1 MTYFKKKIFYL
12 IVIFFSISS
21 ISFSE
26 IVNDIKVKGNE
37 RVSDE
42 SIEMFSNINI
52 GDNVDQ
58 EKLNQILKNVYDSNF
73 FEDVKV
79 DLKDNILTIFVEESS
94 LVENVIIKGP
104 KSKTLISDL
113 EKILK
118 VKSRTSYNEILFLE
132 DKKNITEALK
142 QKGYF
147 FSKVDIMVEDLSEN
161 RINLIYNVEIGDK
174 AKIKKISFIG
184 DKIFKDRKLRSVIV
198 SEEYKFWKFIS
209 GKKFLNQNLIN
220 LDERLLKNFY
230 LNRGFIT

>member
-1 MTYFKKKIFYL
+1 
-12 IVIFFSISS
+12 
-21 ISFSE
+21 
-26 IVNDIKVKGNE
+26 
-37 RVSDE
+37 
-42 SIEMFSNINI
+42 MFSNINI

-73 FEDVKV
+73 FDDVKV

-94 LVENVIIKGP
+94 FVENVIIKGP

-118 VKSRTSYNEILFLE
+118 VKSRTSYNEILFLA

-230 LNRGFIT
+230 LNRGFYNVKINSSFAKMMSDTEFELIYNIVPNNRFFLIKFH